1 MVNFASFDA
10 ACPPHKKEMPVGIV
24 KSPTKP
30 LRGSQR
36 AQMLVRRARELH
48 SEQVCEQAPSAKSPI
63 PVTPDKPISK
73 SNTPPAIKRRPL
85 HAARLFN

>member
-1 MVNFASFDA
+1 
-10 ACPPHKKEMPVGIV
+10 MPVGIA

-48 SEQVCEQAPSAKSPI
+48 SEQVCEQAPSAKITTPV
-63 PVTPDKPISK
+63 VTPDKPISK
-73 SNTPPAIKRRPL
+73 SNTPPAMKRRPL

>member
-1 MVNFASFDA
+1 
-10 ACPPHKKEMPVGIV
+10 MPVGIT

-36 AQMLVRRARELH
+36 AQMLVRRAQALH
-48 SEQVCEQAPSAKSPI
+48 SEQVREQARPARGITTKSTV
-63 PVTPDKPISK
+63 VTPDKPISTSK
-73 SNTPPAIKRRPL
+73 VPPTIKRRPL